1 MSSPGTY
8 RNAPITSVALA
19 VEVFAWAIGIAF
31 LLYAPSA
38 LPQFRFAK
46 PNMLWASFAGLVLV
60 LAYLIGLRLKNR
72 AMNRFGEAAMLPGM
86 VPGVSSWRTM
96 TRFLLLRHG
105 LGLAII
111 ALAGPQM
118 GTRVEEVKAKG
129 VDVVVA
135 LDVSNSMMAEDLKP
149 NRMEVAKRALA
160 QLIDRMHGDRLGIV
174 VFAGQAYTQLPITAD
189 RSAAKLFLGSLGP
202 NMVQRQGTA
211 IGAAIE
217 QATRSFGADAAK
229 GKTIIVI
236 SDGESFEDDGVTAA
250 KEAAEKGIIVNT
262 IGMGSPQ
269 GSPIPV
275 RVSGSVVGFKKDKD
289 GQTVM
294 TKLDEGMLSRI
305 AEAGNGEYVHAT
317 SGDTGI
323 DAIMAKL
330 RSMDQSDLGTFRF
343 AGHEDRFQYFL
354 AAACALVLLGL
365 AMGER
370 TFANPFKKR
379 IGWSA

>member
-8 RNAPITSVALA
+8 RNAPITSVVLA
-19 VEVFAWAIGIAF
+19 VEVLAWAIGIAF

-46 PNMLWASFAGLVLV
+46 PSMLWASFAGLVLV

-72 AMNRFGEAAMLPGM
+72 AMKRFGEAGMLPGM
-86 VPGVSSWRTM
+86 VPGVSSWRTT

-211 IGAAIE
+211 IGTAIE
-217 QATRSFGADAAK
+217 QATRSFGADAARARP
-229 GKTIIVI
+229 
-236 SDGESFEDDGVTAA
+236 S
-250 KEAAEKGIIVNT
+250 
-262 IGMGSPQ
+262 
-269 GSPIPV
+269 
-275 RVSGSVVGFKKDKD
+275 
-289 GQTVM
+289 
-294 TKLDEGMLSRI
+294 L
-305 AEAGNGEYVHAT
+305 
-317 SGDTGI
+317 
-323 DAIMAKL
+323 
-330 RSMDQSDLGTFRF
+330 
-343 AGHEDRFQYFL
+343 
-354 AAACALVLLGL
+354 
-365 AMGER
+365 
-370 TFANPFKKR
+370 
-379 IGWSA
+379 

>member
-1 MSSPGTY
+1 
-8 RNAPITSVALA
+8 
-19 VEVFAWAIGIAF
+19 
-31 LLYAPSA
+31 
-38 LPQFRFAK
+38 
-46 PNMLWASFAGLVLV
+46 MLWASFAGLVLV

-86 VPGVSSWRTM
+86 VPGVSSWRTT

-211 IGAAIE
+211 IGTAIE

-365 AMGER
+365 AMSER

>member
-1 MSSPGTY
+1 MSAPGTY
-8 RNAPITSVALA
+8 RNAPISMVVIA
-19 VEVFAWAIGIAF
+19 VEVLAWAIGISF
-31 LLYAPSA
+31 LLYAPSE

-46 PNMLWASFAGLVLV
+46 PVMLWASFVGPVLV

-72 AMNRFGEAAMLPGM
+72 ALKRFGEAGMLPVM
-86 VPGVSSWRTM
+86 VPGVSSWRTA

-211 IGAAIE
+211 IGAAID
-217 QATRSFGADAAK
+217 QAMRSFGADAAK

-269 GSPIPV
+269 GAPIPV
-275 RVSGSVVGFKKDKD
+275 RMNGAVVGFKKDKE

-354 AAACALVLLGL
+354 AAACALVLIGL
-365 AMGER
+365 CMGER
-370 TFANPFKKR
+370 TFANPFKKH

>member
-8 RNAPITSVALA
+8 RNAPITSVVLA
-19 VEVFAWAIGIAF
+19 VEVLAWAIGIAF

-46 PNMLWASFAGLVLV
+46 PSMLWASFAGLVLV

-72 AMNRFGEAAMLPGM
+72 AMKRFGEAGMLPGM
-86 VPGVSSWRTM
+86 VPGVSSWRTT

-211 IGAAIE
+211 IGTAIE

-365 AMGER
+365 AMSER